1 MKMWR
6 ISWQLF
12 MKRLFDILCSCIGL
26 LVLSPLL
33 LITAIWIKCDSDGP
47 VLYRQTRVGRFGRDF
62 AILKFR
68 SMAVNSDKQ
77 GLITIG
83 GHDSRVTR
91 AGYYI
96 RKYKVDELPQL
107 VNVLKGDMSFVGP
120 RPEVRKYVDL
130 YTPEQLHVLDVRPG
144 ITDAASIKYRNEND
158 LLAAQ
163 ADPEAYYIGTIMPDK
178 LAINLAYVQHHSL
191 WGDLKLIINTFIAI

>member
-1 MKMWR
+1 
-6 ISWQLF
+6 
-12 MKRLFDILCSCIGL
+12 MKRLFDIICSSIGL
-26 LVLSPLL
+26 IILCPLFLV
-33 LITAIWIKCDSDGP
+33 TALWIKLDSKGP
-47 VLYRQTRVGRFGRDF
+47 VFYRQIRVGRNSQDF

-68 SMAVNSDKQ
+68 SMYVDSDRK

-83 GHDSRVTR
+83 GRDPRVTR

-96 RKYKVDELPQL
+96 RTYKLDELPQL
-107 VNVLKGDMSFVGP
+107 INVLKGDMSFVGP

-130 YTPEQLHVLDVRPG
+130 YTKEQLGVLTIRPG

-163 ADPEAYYIGTIMPDK
+163 TDPEHYYISVIMPDK
-178 LAINLAYVQHHSL
+178 LNINLDYVAHHTCM
-191 WGDLKLIINTFIAI
+191 GDLHLILQTIKAI